1 MKIQAIR
8 KLAMLIPL
16 CVALAPVIAMSE
28 EDKPAFSGFLGDY
41 SGFQASDRVNGA
53 WTYAKPGISIDNF
66 DKYNK
71 VILDPVVIYRGPADA
86 FKDIDPAALQQAADN
101 FHAQLASTLG
111 ADYPVVTEPGPDVL
125 RLRAALTG
133 SVPKPPEH
141 GLLSYTPVGLLFRAG
156 QAATDSATDKEQI
169 QVDVTMEIEFMD
181 SVSNERLMAGV
192 DSHMAGKE
200 SVEKSDPD
208 YNAKTLDAAFHF
220 WAQTIKDRLDE
231 AHGRGANNQF
241 DNE

>member
-8 KLAMLIPL
+8 KLAILIPL
-16 CVALAPVIAMSE
+16 CVALAPVIAMGE

-41 SGFQASDRVNGA
+41 SGFQESNRVKGA
-53 WTYAKPGISIDNF
+53 WTYSKPGISINDF

-71 VILDPVVIYRGPADA
+71 VILDPVGIYHGPDDA
-86 FKDIDPAALQQAADN
+86 FKDIDPAVLQQAADN

-125 RLRAALTG
+125 RLRTALTG

-156 QAATDSATDKEQI
+156 QAATDSATDKEEI

-200 SVEKSDPD
+200 SVEKADPN
-208 YNAKTLDAAFHF
+208 YNAKTMDAAFRF

-231 AHGRGANNQF
+231 AHGRGADNQF
-241 DNE
+241 NTE